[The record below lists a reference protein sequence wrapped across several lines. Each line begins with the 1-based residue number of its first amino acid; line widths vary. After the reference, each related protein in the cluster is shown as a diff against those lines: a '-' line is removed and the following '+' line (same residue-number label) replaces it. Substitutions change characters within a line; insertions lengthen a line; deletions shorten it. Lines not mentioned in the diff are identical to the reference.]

1 MPNMETQDTGR
12 VYSIRDVADRLH
24 LRYKTVWKWC
34 RIDKTVRC
42 VVYPSGTLRIPEA
55 ELRRLMDAEQSKH
68 KDE

>member
-1 MPNMETQDTGR
+1 MQDMGTQNIDR

-42 VVYPSGTLRIPEA
+42 IVMDSGTLRIPEA
-55 ELRRLMDAEQSKH
+55 ELQRLMTQTRPSR
-68 KDE
+68 DEA